1 MITTKEVQKM
11 MSADPKM
18 KLDMKIKL
26 DVECIQDDS
35 DMGTA
40 DALRHIQR
48 KVKVCHFLLLESSLD
63 SSKTQAALSCVSS
76 QRSGL
81 LEGTSSVAN
90 APICPLLLTLPE
102 LHDYHCWLTEPPV
115 PSLPSFDSV

>member
-11 MSADPKM
+11 MIADPK

-26 DVECIQDDS
+26 DVEGIQDDS

-48 KVKVCHFLLLESSLD
+48 KIKVCNFW
-63 SSKTQAALSCVSS
+63 
-76 QRSGL
+76 R
-81 LEGTSSVAN
+81 
-90 APICPLLLTLPE
+90 
-102 LHDYHCWLTEPPV
+102 
-115 PSLPSFDSV
+115 

>member
-11 MSADPKM
+11 MSTDPKL
-18 KLDMKIKL
+18 KLDLRIKL

-48 KVKVCHFLLLESSLD
+48 KIKVRTPPQWAQSALQHLLGSINS
-63 SSKTQAALSCVSS
+63 A
-76 QRSGL
+76 GL
-81 LEGTSSVAN
+81 PTF
-90 APICPLLLTLPE
+90 C
-102 LHDYHCWLTEPPV
+102 
-115 PSLPSFDSV
+115 

>member
-11 MSADPKM
+11 MSADPK

-26 DVECIQDDS
+26 DVEGIQDDS

-48 KVKVCHFLLLESSLD
+48 KIKVRDFSDNNRRHFQLLQSWM
-63 SSKTQAALSCVSS
+63 V
-76 QRSGL
+76 
-81 LEGTSSVAN
+81 
-90 APICPLLLTLPE
+90 
-102 LHDYHCWLTEPPV
+102 
-115 PSLPSFDSV
+115 

>member
-11 MSADPKM
+11 MSADPK

-26 DVECIQDDS
+26 DVEGIQDDS

-48 KVKVCHFLLLESSLD
+48 KIKVRDFSDNNRRYFQLLSEYWSAMCALPMVK
-63 SSKTQAALSCVSS
+63 AAHMY
-76 QRSGL
+76 RF
-81 LEGTSSVAN
+81 
-90 APICPLLLTLPE
+90 
-102 LHDYHCWLTEPPV
+102 H
-115 PSLPSFDSV
+115 